1 MRVFRLLPSSLPLTE
16 ALFSGR
22 GTAWRQALSVDRSR
36 DGYNQCMTERIYLDH
51 AATTPLRPEV
61 RAAMEPYLS
70 ADGFGNPSS
79 LHADGQRA
87 KRALDAAR
95 DTLAQALGGQFSEI
109 TFTSGG
115 TEADN
120 AALVGILLARGRG
133 SHLVTT
139 RVEHEAVGETARFLE
154 TLGFGVTFVPVDEW
168 GRVAPQAVADALTDQ
183 TVLVSVMH
191 ANNEVGTIQPLREI
205 AAIVHARGAYFHTD
219 AVQTFG
225 QLPVNVHALGADLLS
240 VSAHKIYGP
249 KGAGAL
255 YVRSGVPIAPLLHG
269 GGQERERRAGTE
281 NVPAIVGFGEAV
293 RRLLPEREDEA
304 ARLTKMRNLFLAAL
318 NQHIP
323 GIILNGHSTE
333 RLPNNLNVSFPGLD
347 AETLLLTLD
356 RAGVSAS
363 SGSACTSGSIE
374 PSHVLTAM
382 GLPDARVKSAIRL
395 TLGRGTTI
403 EEVYRTVDILAG
415 IVARQTPQP

>member
-1 MRVFRLLPSSLPLTE
+1 
-16 ALFSGR
+16 
-22 GTAWRQALSVDRSR
+22 
-36 DGYNQCMTERIYLDH
+36 MTERIYLDH

-61 RAAMEPYLS
+61 RAAMEPYLA

-95 DTLAQALGGQFSEI
+95 DTVAQALGGQFSEI

-120 AALVGILLARGRG
+120 AALVGVLLARGPG
-133 SHLVTT
+133 SHLVTAQA
-139 RVEHEAVGETARFLE
+139 EHEAIGRTARFLE
-154 TLGFGVTFVPVDEW
+154 KLGFGVTFVPVDEF
-168 GRVAPQAVADALTDQ
+168 GHVSPPDIADAITDQ
-183 TVLVSVMH
+183 TALVSVMH
-191 ANNEVGTIQPLREI
+191 ANNEVGTVQPVREI
-205 AAIVHARGAYFHTD
+205 ADIAHTRGAYLHTD

-225 QLPVNVHALGADLLS
+225 QLPVNVGDLGADLMT

-255 YVRSGVPIAPLLHG
+255 YVRSGVPIEPLLHG

-293 RRLLPEREDEA
+293 RLMLPERDAEA
-304 ARLTKMRNLFLAAL
+304 ARLTGLRDLLLDAL
-318 NQHIP
+318 RRRLP
-323 GIILNGHSTE
+323 GVLLNGHPTE

-347 AETLLLTLD
+347 AETLLLALD
-356 RAGVSAS
+356 RAGISAS

-382 GLPDARVKSAIRL
+382 GLADDRVRSAVRL
-395 TLGRGTTI
+395 TLGRGTTR
-403 EEVYRTVDILAG
+403 EQMDRTVDILAG
-415 IVARQTPQP
+415 IVARLRPEPR

>member
-1 MRVFRLLPSSLPLTE
+1 
-16 ALFSGR
+16 
-22 GTAWRQALSVDRSR
+22 
-36 DGYNQCMTERIYLDH
+36 MTERIYLDH

-61 RAAMEPYLS
+61 RAAMEPYLTAGGS
-70 ADGFGNPSS
+70 GNPSS
-79 LHADGQRA
+79 LHMDGQRA

-120 AALVGILLARGRG
+120 AALVGVLFARGRG

-139 RVEHEAVGETARFLE
+139 QIEHEAVGETARFLE
-154 TLGFGVTFVPVDEW
+154 RLGFGVTFLPVDVQ
-168 GRVAPQAVADALTDQ
+168 GRVAPQAVADALTDR
-183 TVLVSVMH
+183 TALVSVMH
-191 ANNEVGTIQPLREI
+191 ANNEVGTIQPVREI
-205 AAIVHARGAYFHTD
+205 ADIAHARGAYFHMD

-225 QLPVNVHALGADLLS
+225 QLPVHVHDLGADLLTI
-240 VSAHKIYGP
+240 SAHKIYGP

-255 YVRSGVPIAPLLHG
+255 YVRSGVPIEPLLHG

-281 NVPAIVGFGEAV
+281 NVPAVVGFGEAV
-293 RRLLPEREDEA
+293 RRMLPEREAEA
-304 ARLTKMRNLFLAAL
+304 MRLTKLRDLFLAAL
-318 NQHIP
+318 HQRIP
-323 GIILNGHSTE
+323 GIVLNGHLTE

-347 AETLLLTLD
+347 AETLLLALD
-356 RAGVSAS
+356 RAGISAS

-382 GLPDARVKSAIRL
+382 GLPDNRVRSAIRL
-395 TLGRGTTI
+395 TLGHGTTSD
-403 EEVYRTVDILAG
+403 EVHRAVHILADM
-415 IVARQTPQP
+415 VTRQTPFGSLRMGG

>member
-1 MRVFRLLPSSLPLTE
+1 
-16 ALFSGR
+16 
-22 GTAWRQALSVDRSR
+22 
-36 DGYNQCMTERIYLDH
+36 MTERIYLDH

-61 RAAMEPYLS
+61 RAAMEPYLAS
-70 ADGFGNPSS
+70 DGCGNPSS

-95 DTLAQALGGQFSEI
+95 DTLAQAVGGQFSEI

-120 AALVGILLARGRG
+120 AALVGVLLARGRG

-139 RVEHEAVGETARFLE
+139 QIEHEAVSETARFLE
-154 TLGFGVTFVPVDEW
+154 RLGFGVTFVPVDEF
-168 GRVAPQAVADALTDQ
+168 GRVSPDSVAEALTDR

-191 ANNEVGTIQPLREI
+191 ANNEVGTVQPLREI
-205 AAIVHARGAYFHTD
+205 ADIVHARGAYLHTD

-225 QLPVNVHALGADLLS
+225 QLPVHAQELGVDLITI
-240 VSAHKIYGP
+240 SAHKIYGP

-255 YVRSGVPIAPLLHG
+255 YVRSGVPIEPLLHG

-293 RRLLPEREDEA
+293 RLMLPEREAEA
-304 ARLTKMRNLFLAAL
+304 ARLTGLRDLFLSCL
-318 NQHIP
+318 RQRLP
-323 GIILNGHSTE
+323 GVVLNGHPSE
-333 RLPNNLNVSFPGLD
+333 RLPNNLNISFPGLD
-347 AETLLLTLD
+347 AETLLLALD

-374 PSHVLTAM
+374 PSHVLSAM
-382 GLPDARVKSAIRL
+382 GLADDRVRSAVRL
-395 TLGRGTTI
+395 TLGRGTTR
-403 EEVYRTVDILAG
+403 EHVDRAGDILAG
-415 IVARQTPQP
+415 VVERLQR

>member
-1 MRVFRLLPSSLPLTE
+1 
-16 ALFSGR
+16 
-22 GTAWRQALSVDRSR
+22 
-36 DGYNQCMTERIYLDH
+36 MTERIYLDH

-61 RAAMEPYLS
+61 RAAMGPYLS

-95 DTLAQALGGQFSEI
+95 DTLAQALGAQFSEI
-109 TFTSGG
+109 TFTGGG

-120 AALVGILLARGRG
+120 AALIGVLLARGPG

-139 RVEHEAVGETARFLE
+139 RIEHEAVGETARFLE
-154 TLGFGVTFVPVDEW
+154 KLGFDVTFVPVDER
-168 GRVAPQAVADALTDQ
+168 GRVSPQAVADALTDR
-183 TVLVSVMH
+183 TALVSVMH
-191 ANNEVGTIQPLREI
+191 ANNEVGTIQPVREI
-205 AAIVHARGAYFHTD
+205 ADLVHARGAYLHTD

-225 QLPVNVHALGADLLS
+225 QMPVNVHDLGADLLS

-255 YVRSGVPIAPLLHG
+255 YVRSGVPIEPLLHG

-281 NVPAIVGFGEAV
+281 NVPAVVGFGEAV
-293 RRLLPEREDEA
+293 RLLLPERASEA
-304 ARLTKMRNLFLAAL
+304 VRLTGLRDLFLAAL
-318 NQHIP
+318 RRRIP
-323 GIILNGHSTE
+323 SIALNGHPTE

-382 GLPDARVKSAIRL
+382 GLPDARVKSAVRL
-395 TLGRGTTI
+395 TLGRGTTP
-403 EEVYRTVDILAG
+403 EEIHRAVDILAG
-415 IVARQTPQP
+415 IAARQTPAGSPGRGD

>member
-1 MRVFRLLPSSLPLTE
+1 MI
-16 ALFSGR
+16 
-22 GTAWRQALSVDRSR
+22 Q
-36 DGYNQCMTERIYLDH
+36 RIYLDH

-95 DTLAQALGGQFSEI
+95 DTLACALGAQFSEI

-120 AALVGILLARGRG
+120 AALVGVMLARGRG
-133 SHLVTT
+133 SHLITT
-139 RVEHEAVGETARFLE
+139 QIEHEAVIETARFLE
-154 TLGFGVTFVPVDEW
+154 KLGFSVTYLPVDEQ
-168 GRVAPQAVADALTDQ
+168 GRVAPRSVADALTDR
-183 TVLVSVMH
+183 TALVSVMH
-191 ANNEVGTIQPLREI
+191 ANNEVGTVQPLREI
-205 AAIVHARGAYFHTD
+205 ADLVHAHEAYLHAD
-219 AVQTFG
+219 AVQTFS
-225 QLPVNVHALGADLLS
+225 QLPVNVHDLGVDLLS

-249 KGAGAL
+249 KGVGAL
-255 YVRSGVPIAPLLHG
+255 YVRSGIPIEPLLHG

-281 NVPAIVGFGEAV
+281 NVPAIAGFGEAV
-293 RRLLPEREDEA
+293 RLLLPEREAVA
-304 ARLTKMRNLFLAAL
+304 ARLTLLRDTFLAAL
-318 NQHIP
+318 RQRIP
-323 GIILNGHSTE
+323 NMVLNGHPAE
-333 RLPNNLNVSFPGLD
+333 RLPNNINLSFPGLD

-356 RAGVSAS
+356 RAGISAS

-382 GLPDARVKSAIRL
+382 GLPDDRVNSAIRL
-395 TLGRGTTI
+395 TLGRDTTRA
-403 EEVYRTVDILAG
+403 EVDRAVDILAG
-415 IVARQTPQP
+415 IVTRQTPSQSPKNTG

>member
-1 MRVFRLLPSSLPLTE
+1 
-16 ALFSGR
+16 
-22 GTAWRQALSVDRSR
+22 
-36 DGYNQCMTERIYLDH
+36 MTQRIYLDH

-95 DTLAQALGGQFSEI
+95 DTLACALGAQFSEI

-120 AALVGILLARGRG
+120 AALVGVMLARGRG
-133 SHLVTT
+133 SHLITT
-139 RVEHEAVGETARFLE
+139 QIEHEAVIETARFLE
-154 TLGFGVTFVPVDEW
+154 KLGFSVTYLPVDEQ
-168 GRVAPQAVADALTDQ
+168 GRVAPRSVADALTDR
-183 TVLVSVMH
+183 TALVSVMH
-191 ANNEVGTIQPLREI
+191 ANNEVGTVQPLREI
-205 AAIVHARGAYFHTD
+205 ADLVHAHEAYLHAD
-219 AVQTFG
+219 AVQTFS
-225 QLPVNVHALGADLLS
+225 QLPVNVHDLGVDLLS

-249 KGAGAL
+249 KGVGAL
-255 YVRSGVPIAPLLHG
+255 YVRSGIPIEPLLHG

-281 NVPAIVGFGEAV
+281 NVPAIAGLGEAV
-293 RRLLPEREDEA
+293 RLLLPEREAVA
-304 ARLTKMRNLFLAAL
+304 ARLTLLRDTFLAAL
-318 NQHIP
+318 RQRIP
-323 GIILNGHSTE
+323 SMVLNGHPAE
-333 RLPNNLNVSFPGLD
+333 RLPNNINLSFPGLD

-356 RAGVSAS
+356 RAGISAS

-382 GLPDARVKSAIRL
+382 GLPDDRVNSAIRL
-395 TLGRGTTI
+395 TLGRDTTRA
-403 EEVYRTVDILAG
+403 EVDRAVDILAG
-415 IVARQTPQP
+415 IVTRQTPSQSPKNTG

>member
-1 MRVFRLLPSSLPLTE
+1 
-16 ALFSGR
+16 
-22 GTAWRQALSVDRSR
+22 
-36 DGYNQCMTERIYLDH
+36 MTERIYLDH

-61 RAAMEPYLS
+61 RAAMEPYLTT
-70 ADGFGNPSS
+70 DGFGNPSS
-79 LHADGQRA
+79 LHTDGQRA

-95 DTLAQALGGQFSEI
+95 DTLAQALGAQFSEI

-120 AALVGILLARGRG
+120 AALIGVLLARGRG

-139 RVEHEAVGETARFLE
+139 QIEHEAVGETARFLE
-154 TLGFGVTFVPVDEW
+154 KLGFGVTFLPVDGQ
-168 GRVAPQAVADALTDQ
+168 GRVAPQAVAEALTDR
-183 TVLVSVMH
+183 TALVSVMH
-191 ANNEVGTIQPLREI
+191 ANNEVGTIQPVREI
-205 AAIVHARGAYFHTD
+205 AHIAHARGAYFHTD

-225 QLPVNVHALGADLLS
+225 QLLVHVHDLGADLLT

-255 YVRSGVPIAPLLHG
+255 YVRSGVPIEPLLHG
-269 GGQERERRAGTE
+269 GGQERQRRAGTE
-281 NVPAIVGFGEAV
+281 NVPAVVGFGEAV
-293 RRLLPEREDEA
+293 LRLLPEREAEA
-304 ARLTKMRNLFLAAL
+304 MRLTKLRDLFLAAL
-318 NQHIP
+318 HQRIP
-323 GIILNGHSTE
+323 GIVLNGHPTE

-347 AETLLLTLD
+347 AETLLLALD

-382 GLPDARVKSAIRL
+382 GLPDNRVRSAIRL
-395 TLGRGTTI
+395 TLGRGTTS
-403 EEVYRTVDILAG
+403 EKVHRAVHILADM
-415 IVARQTPQP
+415 VTRQTPFGSLGMGG

>member
-1 MRVFRLLPSSLPLTE
+1 
-16 ALFSGR
+16 
-22 GTAWRQALSVDRSR
+22 
-36 DGYNQCMTERIYLDH
+36 MTQRIYLDH

-95 DTLAQALGGQFSEI
+95 DTLACALGAQFSEI

-120 AALVGILLARGRG
+120 AALVGVMLARGRG
-133 SHLVTT
+133 SHLITT
-139 RVEHEAVGETARFLE
+139 QIEHEAVIETAHFLE
-154 TLGFGVTFVPVDEW
+154 KLGFSVTYLPVDEQ
-168 GRVAPQAVADALTDQ
+168 GRVAPRSVADALTDR
-183 TVLVSVMH
+183 TALVSVMH
-191 ANNEVGTIQPLREI
+191 ANNEVGTVQPLREI
-205 AAIVHARGAYFHTD
+205 ADLVHAHEAYLHTD
-219 AVQTFG
+219 AVQTFS
-225 QLPVNVHALGADLLS
+225 QLPVNVHDLGVDLLS

-249 KGAGAL
+249 KGVGAL
-255 YVRSGVPIAPLLHG
+255 YVRSGIPIEPLLHG

-281 NVPAIVGFGEAV
+281 NVPAIAGFGEAV
-293 RRLLPEREDEA
+293 RLLLPEREAVA
-304 ARLTKMRNLFLAAL
+304 ARLTLLRDTFLAAL
-318 NQHIP
+318 RQRVP
-323 GIILNGHSTE
+323 SMVLNGHPAE
-333 RLPNNLNVSFPGLD
+333 RLPNNINLSFPGLD

-356 RAGVSAS
+356 RAGISAS

-382 GLPDARVKSAIRL
+382 GLPDDRVNSAIRL
-395 TLGRGTTI
+395 TLGRDTTRA
-403 EEVYRTVDILAG
+403 EVDRAVDILAG
-415 IVARQTPQP
+415 IVTRQTPSQSPKNTG

>member
-1 MRVFRLLPSSLPLTE
+1 
-16 ALFSGR
+16 
-22 GTAWRQALSVDRSR
+22 
-36 DGYNQCMTERIYLDH
+36 MTERIYLDY
-51 AATTPLRPEV
+51 AATTPLRLEA
-61 RAAMEPYLS
+61 RAAMEPFLG

-79 LHADGQRA
+79 QHADGQRA

-120 AALVGILLARGRG
+120 AALVGVLLARGPG

-139 RVEHEAVGETARFLE
+139 TIEHEAISETAHFLE
-154 TLGFGVTFVPVDEW
+154 KLGFGVTFVPVDEA
-168 GRVAPQAVADALTDQ
+168 GRVAPQAIADALTER
-183 TVLVSVMH
+183 TALVSVMH
-191 ANNEVGTIQPLREI
+191 ANNEVGTVQPLREI
-205 AAIVHARGAYFHTD
+205 ADIVHAHGAYLHTD

-225 QLPVNVHALGADLLS
+225 QMPVTAKDSGADLIT

-255 YVRSGVPIAPLLHG
+255 YVRSGVPIEPLLHG
-269 GGQERERRAGTE
+269 GGQERGRRGGTE
-281 NVPAIVGFGEAV
+281 NVAAIAGFGEAV
-293 RRLLPEREDEA
+293 RLMLPEREAEA
-304 ARLTKMRNLFLAAL
+304 ARLTCLRDMFLAAL
-318 NQHIP
+318 HRRCT
-323 GIILNGHSTE
+323 GLVLNGHPTE

-347 AETLLLTLD
+347 AETLLLVLD

-374 PSHVLTAM
+374 PSHVLIAM
-382 GLPDARVKSAIRL
+382 GLPDDRVRSAVRL
-395 TLGRGTTI
+395 TLGRGTTLDQ
-403 EEVYRTVDILAG
+403 VGQAVDILAG
-415 IVARQTPQP
+415 IVERLQR

>member
-1 MRVFRLLPSSLPLTE
+1 
-16 ALFSGR
+16 
-22 GTAWRQALSVDRSR
+22 
-36 DGYNQCMTERIYLDH
+36 MTERIYLDH

-61 RAAMEPYLS
+61 RAAMEPYLTAGGS
-70 ADGFGNPSS
+70 GNPSS
-79 LHADGQRA
+79 LHTDGQRA

-120 AALVGILLARGRG
+120 AALIGVLLARGRG

-139 RVEHEAVGETARFLE
+139 QIEHEAVGETARFLE
-154 TLGFGVTFVPVDEW
+154 KLGFGVTFLPVDGQ
-168 GRVAPQAVADALTDQ
+168 GRVAPQVVAEALTDR
-183 TVLVSVMH
+183 TALVSVMH
-191 ANNEVGTIQPLREI
+191 ANNEVGTIQPVREI
-205 AAIVHARGAYFHTD
+205 ADIAHARGAYFHTD

-225 QLPVNVHALGADLLS
+225 QLPVHVHDLGADLLT

-255 YVRSGVPIAPLLHG
+255 YVRSGVPIEPLLHG

-281 NVPAIVGFGEAV
+281 NVPAVVGFGEAV
-293 RRLLPEREDEA
+293 LRLLPEREAEA
-304 ARLTKMRNLFLAAL
+304 MRLTKLRDLFLAAL
-318 NQHIP
+318 HQHIP
-323 GIILNGHSTE
+323 GIVLNGHPTE

-347 AETLLLTLD
+347 AETLLLALD

-382 GLPDARVKSAIRL
+382 GLPDNRVRSAIRL
-395 TLGRGTTI
+395 TLGRGTTS
-403 EEVYRTVDILAG
+403 EEVHRAVHILADM
-415 IVARQTPQP
+415 VTRQTPFGSLEMGG